1 MCCDII
7 LRVVLNNCYNLLS
20 MQRCWCILIQ
30 KAVILSSL
38 SIIFKTNLVSFT
50 PVVARACE
58 TINFRSGCTVQT
70 IDGVDVEVCYC
81 DRALCNDSTHVTS
94 PTVAWFSFSFKPL
107 NVTITC
113 SRQSVLFKRYHLIVN
128 VTQREYI
135 ISRMTSIEIP
145 FPSVVH
151 VMLYCC
157 HVQLYV
163 HI

>member
-1 MCCDII
+1 MKYENTNTNDVWIMCCDII

-50 PVVARACE
+50 PVVARACD

-94 PTVAWFSFSFKPL
+94 PTVACVFAL
-107 NVTITC
+107 VTIGVINMLLTN
-113 SRQSVLFKRYHLIVN
+113 SFVSVSAGN
-128 VTQREYI
+128 
-135 ISRMTSIEIP
+135 
-145 FPSVVH
+145 VVH
-151 VMLYCC
+151 MPIRVCL
-157 HVQLYV
+157 
-163 HI
+163 